1 METYIIKVNG
11 ETYEV
16 EVEKKE
22 NSASGKSVAVKRE
35 TAEKIE
41 TSGCPVKTEMAGK
54 VWKITAP
61 IGQAVKKGDTV
72 MILEVM
78 KLEVP
83 VSAPSEGVV
92 RSIAVSEGDPVT
104 QGQTVAVVA

>member
-54 VWKITAP
+54 MCIRDRSCAMRGLTSDILCMWK
-61 IGQAVKKGDTV
+61 
-72 MILEVM
+72 
-78 KLEVP
+78 
-83 VSAPSEGVV
+83 
-92 RSIAVSEGDPVT
+92 R
-104 QGQTVAVVA
+104 

>member
-1 METYIIKVNG
+1 
-11 ETYEV
+11 
-16 EVEKKE
+16 
-22 NSASGKSVAVKRE
+22 
-35 TAEKIE
+35 
-41 TSGCPVKTEMAGK
+41 
-54 VWKITAP
+54 
-61 IGQAVKKGDTV
+61 

>member
-1 METYIIKVNG
+1 
-11 ETYEV
+11 
-16 EVEKKE
+16 
-22 NSASGKSVAVKRE
+22 
-35 TAEKIE
+35 
-41 TSGCPVKTEMAGK
+41 MAGK

-92 RSIAVSEGDPVT
+92 RSIAVSEGDPVK